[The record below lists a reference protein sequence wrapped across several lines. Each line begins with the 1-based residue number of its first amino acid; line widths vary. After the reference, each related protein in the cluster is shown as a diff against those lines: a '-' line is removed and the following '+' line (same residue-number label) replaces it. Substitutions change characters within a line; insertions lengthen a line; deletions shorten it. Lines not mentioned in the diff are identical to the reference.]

1 MSDFYI
7 LLTLVLV
14 GTASYYSYMR
24 GLMYGGKVT
33 IDALENAGIIRLKE
47 DGDDTLIESGDANK

>member
-1 MSDFYI
+1 
-7 LLTLVLV
+7 
-14 GTASYYSYMR
+14 MR